1 MTSLTPDRPAATR
14 RISPTRIVVFSLFL
28 FVLIAIELYASET
41 SLSVFHEQLLNDYTH
56 TEEKGWQKTVAWLVD
71 QLRYWLPFLT
81 VCIFQYAVYRK
92 HNSENG
98 ICQKEMAWQV
108 GILTVLVYGG
118 LLPYVAMISR
128 DAKALAISNGE
139 TLPTTEGGVEIT
151 ILMKAAEWFIRVSI
165 PLLLLLVYHA
175 TCGKRE
181 AKEAP
186 SDVEI
191 CEEATD
197 TTCVEAEA

>member
-1 MTSLTPDRPAATR
+1 MTSISPQRHAVTQ
-14 RISPTRIVVFSLFL
+14 RISIARIIVFSLFL

-41 SLSVFHEQLLNDYTH
+41 SLSVFHEQLLSDYTH

-118 LLPYVAMISR
+118 LLPYVAHISKTAR
-128 DAKALAISNGE
+128 ELAIANGE
-139 TLPTTEGGVEIT
+139 TLPLTEGGEEST
-151 ILMKAAEWFIRVSI
+151 ILLRAAAWFIRVSI

-175 TCGKRE
+175 TCGTRE
-181 AKEAP
+181 AKDASAHAEPCTEVA
-186 SDVEI
+186 D
-191 CEEATD
+191 TD
-197 TTCVEAEA
+197 FEEAEA

>member
-1 MTSLTPDRPAATR
+1 MTSLTPQRCTATQ

-28 FVLIAIELYASET
+28 FVLVGLELFLSET
-41 SLSVFHEQLLNDYTH
+41 SFAVFHEQLLKDFSY
-56 TEEKGWQKTVAWLVD
+56 TEEKGWQKTVAWFVE

-81 VCIFQYAVYRK
+81 VCIFQYAVYRN

-98 ICQKEMAWQV
+98 VCQKEMAWQV

-128 DAKALAISNGE
+128 DAKALAVSNGE
-139 TLPTTEGGVEIT
+139 VLPTTDGGVEIT

-165 PLLLLLVYHA
+165 PFLLLFVYHA
-175 TCGKRE
+175 ASGKRE
-181 AKEAP
+181 AKEATV
-186 SDVEI
+186 DEDA
-191 CEEATD
+191 CEEA
-197 TTCVEAEA
+197 CA

>member
-118 LLPYVAMISR
+118 LLPYVAHISKTAR
-128 DAKALAISNGE
+128 ELAIANGE
-139 TLPTTEGGVEIT
+139 TLPLTEGGEEST
-151 ILMKAAEWFIRVSI
+151 ILLGAAAWFIRVSV

-175 TCGKRE
+175 SCGKRE
-181 AKEAP
+181 AKETPDSAEICTEV
-186 SDVEI
+186 SDTV
-191 CEEATD
+191 CEEA
-197 TTCVEAEA
+197 EA